1 MDSRSVAQHH
11 TGHNGRDQTNPN
23 TPPTRCPPCQTD
35 RTRWVGTVPLGPF
48 RSGHRVGYSPPETAL
63 TKCCTGLSPHPRP
76 LGPMEKGRLPVHP
89 EPPTPIPPL
98 SEAACRT
105 TPHRQQRL
113 RGTHGPRV
121 VLHSTKS
128 TLRAERMTPIRPVHP
143 TPPLGSILQSNRMFG
158 RRKHQRARREIG
170 IRRPGRPRRKLRLQ
184 LCPIQRSFRH
194 RDIARR
200 LHKSSELAVVHLM
213 GIHQKRRQRH
223 RMGRNSLG
231 NAKLSSL
238 PPSRRSRREWPPCR
252 SPKQGHGAQHPWIPP
267 WPLHTQTGPQPVPTR
282 SPSILLGTPASVE

>member
-1 MDSRSVAQHH
+1 MDSGSVAQHH

-98 SEAACRT
+98 SEAACHT

-113 RGTHGPRV
+113 RGTHGPLGGPPFHQV
-121 VLHSTKS
+121 HSPGRKDDANPPRAPNSTIGKHPPIQPDVREEKTPKSPARDRHQKAGASPEEAASS
-128 TLRAERMTPIRPVHP
+128 TLPNP
-143 TPPLGSILQSNRMFG
+143 TVVPP
-158 RRKHQRARREIG
+158 
-170 IRRPGRPRRKLRLQ
+170 P
-184 LCPIQRSFRH
+184 
-194 RDIARR
+194 
-200 LHKSSELAVVHLM
+200 
-213 GIHQKRRQRH
+213 
-223 RMGRNSLG
+223 
-231 NAKLSSL
+231 
-238 PPSRRSRREWPPCR
+238 
-252 SPKQGHGAQHPWIPP
+252 
-267 WPLHTQTGPQPVPTR
+267 
-282 SPSILLGTPASVE
+282 